1 MAKPRGPHGG
11 TGDGG
16 DGGHVGDGGEAGDGG
31 VPRQRGGG
39 QHGRPTTVAET
50 HRAVTEAAESGRPGG
65 PRSTDGKPGG
75 SEGDAEA
82 QRPQNDPELDK
93 HDPKS
98 LEEIAKAREQIAG
111 QLQEMVDDAWD
122 HVDQNRDSILQQEG
136 YQRQREKLIEKGYPE
151 DVADLIVERTAMGT
165 EAHRGLAN
173 AIDTEATTMLDPE
186 TGFRLRTEVG
196 YDAQGVETPKVKDQ
210 DFRPD
215 VILERQHKDP
225 VTEETDWEVAHAYDL
240 KTGLKTGIEPSWANK
255 VQRVL
260 GLPEPPEELRP
271 TQRPLSVD

>member
-1 MAKPRGPHGG
+1 VAKPKGPHGG

-16 DGGHVGDGGEAGDGG
+16 DGGGVGDGGDVGDGG

-39 QHGRPTTVAET
+39 SHGRPTTVAET

-65 PRSTDGKPGG
+65 PRST
-75 SEGDAEA
+75 EGDADA
-82 QRPQNDPELDK
+82 QRPQNDPKLDK
-93 HDPKS
+93 HDEKS
-98 LEEIAKAREQIAG
+98 LEEIGKARRQIAD

-122 HVDQNRDSILQQEG
+122 HVDQNRDSILQREG

-173 AIDTEATTMLDPE
+173 AIDSEATTMLDPE

-196 YDAQGVETPKVKDQ
+196 YDAQGVETPKVTDQ

-215 VILERQHKDP
+215 VILERQYRDSA
-225 VTEETDWEVAHAYDL
+225 TDELDWEVAHAYDL

-260 GLPEPPEELRP
+260 DLPERPEELRP

>member
-1 MAKPRGPHGG
+1 VAKPRGPHG
-11 TGDGG
+11 DGG
-16 DGGHVGDGGEAGDGG
+16 DGGGVGDGGDVGDGG

-39 QHGRPTTVAET
+39 SHGRPGTVAET

-65 PRSTDGKPGG
+65 ARSTDGR
-75 SEGDAEA
+75 STEGDADA

-93 HDPKS
+93 HDERS
-98 LEEIAKAREQIAG
+98 LEEIARARRQIAG

-122 HVDQNRDSILQQEG
+122 HVDQNRDSILQREG
-136 YQRQREKLIEKGYPE
+136 YQRQRDKLLERGYPE
-151 DVADLIVERTAMGT
+151 DVADLIVERTALGT
-165 EAHRGLAN
+165 ESHRHLAN
-173 AIDTEATTMLDPE
+173 AIDSEATGMLDPE

-196 YDAQGVETPKVKDQ
+196 YDAQGVETSNVTDQ

-215 VILERQHKDP
+215 VILERQYRDAA
-225 VTEETDWEVAHAYDL
+225 TDELDWEVAHAYDL

-260 GLPEPPEELRP
+260 DLPERPEELRP